1 MKKKPWKKK
10 DRALKAIQWKE
21 SKVWDRIE
29 ENVDMA
35 ALHSFLEANPQND
48 RYDQLLILMQDP
60 AYIGETFRRL
70 CRRANVSFSELQELY
85 TNGMR
90 HLALLKVSNA
100 MPDLMVDILVDAQST
115 METCPRCDGY
125 GKVASLNSEEK
136 ARTCP
141 TCKGKK
147 EVRRMGDTESRKL
160 VLEASRM
167 IKESKPM
174 VTLQQNFVSTD
185 SLESILKK
193 TREIALETPNGRQIS
208 GNGDNGGGSQ

>member
-1 MKKKPWKKK
+1 M
-10 DRALKAIQWKE
+10 R
-21 SKVWDRIE
+21 RIE

-35 ALHSFLEANPQND
+35 QLRAFLEANPNE
-48 RYDQLLILMQDP
+48 RTDQLLIMMQDP
-60 AYIGETFRRL
+60 AYIGNSFTRL
-70 CRRANVSFSELQELY
+70 CRKANVSFSELQELY

-160 VLEASRM
+160 VLESARL
-167 IKESKPM
+167 IKESKPAF
-174 VTLQQNFVSTD
+174 TLQQNFAVVD

-193 TREIALETPNGRQIS
+193 TREIALEAPPHGKPNS
-208 GNGDNGGGSQ
+208 E

>member
-1 MKKKPWKKK
+1 LKKKPWKHRP
-10 DRALKAIQWKE
+10 RALKTIPWKE

-29 ENVDMA
+29 ENVD
-35 ALHSFLEANPQND
+35 LETIRGFLEASPAND

-100 MPDLMVDILVDAQST
+100 MPDWMVDILVDAQST

-125 GKVASLNSEEK
+125 GK
-136 ARTCP
+136 
-141 TCKGKK
+141 
-147 EVRRMGDTESRKL
+147 
-160 VLEASRM
+160 EA
-167 IKESKPM
+167 
-174 VTLQQNFVSTD
+174 
-185 SLESILKK
+185 
-193 TREIALETPNGRQIS
+193 
-208 GNGDNGGGSQ
+208 